1 MWDFIKKIFSERDG
15 DVTVVVL
22 DEHNPDGSSS
32 FKLRSIDIIKLGL
45 LVVIISV
52 IITIVMFFATPLG
65 SLYQH
70 QQDLSLRNNVL
81 EISERVSSLQDSL
94 AARDM
99 QLQDMREVLRTSR
112 DTVFTVQY
120 RAEFTA
126 TGSQGRVGHTGSSPA
141 INAYEMLSPN
151 EIILSGRMGTA
162 PDFPANYPLSGTLTQ
177 EYSSEKGHYGIDIA
191 AHPGTE
197 FRALADGTVVNAGW
211 TINYGYVI
219 YLQHANGIM
228 SIYKHGAKV
237 TKQKGDFVLKGDI
250 LGKIGDRGVL
260 SSGSHLHLEIWRNG
274 VPQNP
279 QMYLIN

>member
-22 DEHNPDGSSS
+22 DEHDPDGSSS
-32 FKLRSIDIIKLGL
+32 FKLRSIDIIKIGL
-45 LVVIISV
+45 LVVLISV

-81 EISERVSSLQDSL
+81 EISERVASLQDSL
-94 AARDM
+94 ASRDM

-112 DTVFTVQY
+112 DTVFNVQY
-120 RAEFTA
+120 RADFA
-126 TGSQGRVGHTGSSPA
+126 DNGSQGGMGRAGSSPA
-141 INAYEMLSPN
+141 INAYEMLSQN
-151 EIILSGRMGTA
+151 EIILSGRMGNV
-162 PDFPANYPLSGTLTQ
+162 PDFPANYPISGTLTQ
-177 EYSSEKGHYGIDIA
+177 GYSSEKGHYGIDIA
-191 AHPGTE
+191 ARPGTE
-197 FRALADGTVVNAGW
+197 FRALADGTVVNSGW
-211 TINYGYVI
+211 RINYGYVI
-219 YLQHANGIM
+219 YLQHADGIV
-228 SIYKHGAKV
+228 SVYKHGAKI

-250 LGKIGDRGVL
+250 LGRIGDRGVL

-279 QMYLIN
+279 KMYLIN

>member
-1 MWDFIKKIFSERDG
+1 MWDFIRKIFSERDG

-22 DEHNPDGSSS
+22 DEQDPDGSSS
-32 FKLRSIDIIKLGL
+32 FKLRFIDIIKMVILVMVIS
-45 LVVIISV
+45 VVI
-52 IITIVMFFATPLG
+52 TIGMFFATPLG

-70 QQDLSLRNNVL
+70 QQDSSLRNSVL
-81 EISERVSSLQDSL
+81 EISDRVSSLQDSL

-99 QLQDMREVLRTSR
+99 QLQDMREVLRTAR
-112 DTVFTVQY
+112 DTTFSVQPAREGIGFTDNNG
-120 RAEFTA
+120 
-126 TGSQGRVGHTGSSPA
+126 GSRSVSSV
-141 INAYEMLSPN
+141 NAYEMLSQN
-151 EIILSGRMGTA
+151 EIILSGRMGRT

-177 EYSSEKGHYGIDIA
+177 EYSSEKGHFGLDIA
-191 AHPGTE
+191 ARPGTE
-197 FRALADGTVVNAGW
+197 FRSLADGTVVNAGW

-228 SIYKHGAKV
+228 SVYKHGAKIS
-237 TKQKGDFVLKGDI
+237 KQKGDFVLKGDI

-274 VPQNP
+274 VPQDP